1 MSFIKSLFICVRI
14 YVPVSKRVT
23 GDSGMDVCVFVC
35 MGDYS
40 VMAKTPQL
48 SFSDADRGYKFITL
62 RSRQPI
68 IPNTGSAS
76 TQCAHLCVHV
86 FGSVFVCVFS
96 LQAGA

>member
-1 MSFIKSLFICVRI
+1 M
-14 YVPVSKRVT
+14 SKRILAIV
-23 GDSGMDVCVFVC
+23 GWMCVCVFVC